1 MTFKDLPKGVRSV
14 TVQELRN
21 EISQQNAEMMSYFI
35 SELMHKFE
43 NSGKSA
49 EDFFDEEESEV
60 CTYSNTLAYIVNYVG
75 CTLYGTLPMQNNPF
89 LEN

>member
-21 EISQQNAEMMSYFI
+21 EISKQNAEMMSYFI

-49 EDFFDEEESEV
+49 EDFFDEEEVEV

-75 CTLYGTLPMQNNPF
+75 HTMYGTLPMQNNPF
-89 LEN
+89 LGN